1 MTVTEEITSNH
12 PLVSLDNVSI
22 NFGGVLALDKVN
34 FEVFGREIVALV
46 GDNGAGKSTAVKVI
60 AGNLQPNSG
69 TLRVGNESVTVNDPQ
84 RAVELGIATVY
95 QDLALCDNLDA
106 VKNLFL
112 GNEIIRKFP
121 SRLQRAKMETQAL
134 EIFEQINVKLKSLT
148 LPVNRLSGGQR
159 QAVAISRVLLKNP
172 SVVLMDEPTA
182 ALGIAQRIQVVEL
195 MERLREQGKGVIL
208 ISHDLEDV
216 RRLADRVVV
225 LRLGRVVARFS
236 RHHYSTGD
244 LIASITGATSN
255 EAESIK

>member
-1 MTVTEEITSNH
+1 MEQVLKTSDGI
-12 PLVSLDNVSI
+12 PVVALDKVSI
-22 NFGGVLALDKVN
+22 SFGGVLALDSVS
-34 FEVFGREIVALV
+34 FEVYSNEVVALV

-69 TLRVGNESVTVNDPQ
+69 TMKVNGEAVTVSGPQ

-112 GNEIIRKFP
+112 GNEIARKFP
-121 SRLQRAKMETQAL
+121 NRLQRATMEKHAL
-134 EIFEQINVKLKSLT
+134 EIFAQINVKPKSLT

-172 SVVLMDEPTA
+172 GIVLMDEPTA
-182 ALGIAQRIQVVEL
+182 ALGVAQRVQVVEL
-195 MERLREQGKGVIL
+195 IERLRHQGKGVIL

-225 LRLGRVVARFS
+225 LRLGRVAARFK

-244 LIASITGATSN
+244 LIAAITGVTSQEP
-255 EAESIK
+255 EAGK

>member
-1 MTVTEEITSNH
+1 MKDTATPTGTPV
-12 PLVSLDNVSI
+12 VSLDKVSMS
-22 NFGGVLALDKVN
+22 FGGVHALESVS
-34 FEVFGREIVALV
+34 FEVYANEVVALV

-60 AGNLQPNSG
+60 AGNLQPTAG
-69 TLRVGNESVTVNDPQ
+69 TLRVNGEAVNVSGPQ

-112 GNEIIRKFP
+112 GNEIVRKFP
-121 SRLQRAKMETQAL
+121 NRLQRAKMEERAL
-134 EIFEQINVKLKSLT
+134 EVFAQLNVKPKSLT

-172 SVVLMDEPTA
+172 GVVLMDEPTA
-182 ALGIAQRIQVVEL
+182 ALGIAQRVQVVEL
-195 MERLREQGKGVIL
+195 IERLRQQGKGVIL

-225 LRLGRVVARFS
+225 LRLGKVVANFT

-244 LIASITGATSN
+244 LIAAITGVASQETESN
-255 EAESIK
+255 K